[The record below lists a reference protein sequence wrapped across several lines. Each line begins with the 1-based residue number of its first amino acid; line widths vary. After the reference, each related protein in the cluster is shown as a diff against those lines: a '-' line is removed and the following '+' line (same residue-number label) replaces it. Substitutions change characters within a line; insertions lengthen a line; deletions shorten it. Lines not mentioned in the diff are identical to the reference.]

1 MSRKNIWHLPVAIIV
16 VCVMMLFFGSISVS
30 AEEYSGECGAE
41 GDNLT
46 WAFSEGT
53 LTISGTGEMRYY
65 QYGSAPWLINC
76 GSSITKVV
84 IEDGVTSVSAYAFY
98 ECRHIQ
104 SVSFPET
111 LTSIGDYAFQCID
124 DLTYAPLPASLE
136 TIGKYA
142 FNQTH
147 LTSVNLGENV
157 TTIGK
162 GAFSGVYDLET
173 VTISGKNLT
182 SIGEGAFSSC
192 QKLVTVTFSED
203 ATCNIGDKMFESCIL
218 LESINIPGGAK
229 SIGKEAFYYCQDL
242 TGVTLPNGLVTIGN
256 CAFQY
261 SGIKTINI
269 PESVTT
275 IEWGAFSLSGL
286 ESITIPGTVKEI
298 ASTICYGCE
307 KLKSVTLSE
316 GVETIGYEAFRE
328 CPALE
333 NVSFPNSLTSIGE
346 SAFCQS
352 GLTSVTISGSNLVIN
367 DYAFNACFALKSV
380 KLDGVTKIKYGAFYY
395 CQALETIEIP
405 ATVTEI
411 GHYVF
416 YECGAIT
423 DIYCYAASTLDW
435 YYLYDGLDE
444 NFDENH
450 KPTIH
455 VRSSELNAYKEKF
468 SSMNANFV
476 GDLDSISS
484 KIIGHSITLSDM
496 IGVNFYLNLSS
507 AENVTVTFNW
517 GVGDYA
523 KTAKGTLVPV
533 NQYGANYKVTCGVAA
548 RCLTDYITMAVMCG
562 DEMILTDVFS
572 VCDYIKI
579 LGKSTEYYNDP
590 TLHELLYALEL
601 YGADSQRYF
610 DYRTDET
617 LPDDYYKY
625 AYDII
630 DSNAVYYVTDHKQS
644 LDSRTDLL
652 MPDMPVK
659 SIGDRDLGLSYFA
672 ASAVCSS
679 QTKIRLYFVVTDE
692 TKFAD
697 VQASYN
703 SKTLKF
709 RSSKIGTQDVVYIET
724 PGLCPDKLMGPVV
737 ITIAGVDYEYDF
749 KDYLGKAL
757 EGTSDSLK
765 DVTKSLYTY
774 AYYANRYKEAHNG

>member
-16 VCVMMLFFGSISVS
+16 VCVTMLFFGSISVS

-46 WAFSEGT
+46 WSFSEGT

-84 IEDGVTSVSAYAFY
+84 IEEGVTSVSAYAFY

-111 LTSIGDYAFQCID
+111 LTSIGDNAFQCID

-136 TIGKYA
+136 TIGKCA

-157 TTIGK
+157 KTIGK
-162 GAFSGVYDLET
+162 GAFSGGFDLET

-203 ATCNIGDKMFESCIL
+203 ATCNIGDKMFESCIS

-229 SIGKEAFYYCQDL
+229 SIGKEAFYYCQNL

-256 CAFQY
+256 CAFEY

-286 ESITIPGTVKEI
+286 ESITIPGTVKDI
-298 ASTICYGCE
+298 DASICYRCE

-352 GLTSVTISGSNLVIN
+352 GLTSVTISGSDLVIN

-423 DIYCYAASTLDW
+423 DIYCYADSTLDW
-435 YYLYDGLDE
+435 YYLYDGFDE

-548 RCLTDYITMAVMCG
+548 RCMIDDITMIVKCGDEEILRDSYKVIDYITV
-562 DEMILTDVFS
+562 
-572 VCDYIKI
+572 
-579 LGKSTEYYNDP
+579 LGKTYPLDE
-590 TLHELLYALEL
+590 TLQQLLAALQD

-610 DYRTDET
+610 KYRDNLV
-617 LPDDYYKY
+617 LPDAYFTYR
-625 AYDII
+625 YDII
-630 DSNAVYYVTDHKQS
+630 SYDALSAISAARSDLEN
-644 LDSRTDLL
+644 RTDLID
-652 MPDMPVK
+652 PDMPVK
-659 SIGDRDLGLSYFA
+659 HIGDTRDIGLSYYG

-679 QTKIRLYFVVTDE
+679 QTKIRLYFTVTDE
-692 TKFAD
+692 TKFAE
-697 VQASYN
+697 VQAYYG
-703 SKTLKF
+703 SKALTFKNAKVGEQ
-709 RSSKIGTQDVVYIET
+709 SVVYIET
-724 PGLCPDKLMGPVV
+724 PGLVPDKLIAPIVF
-737 ITIAGVDYEYDF
+737 TIGGVDYEYDF
-749 KDYLGKAL
+749 TEYVGKCIAGSDYELH
-757 EGTSDSLK
+757 
-765 DVTKSLYTY
+765 DVAVSLYLY
-774 AYYANRYKEAHNG
+774 GYFANQYKGDHHV